1 MTHLIRLTSNAPPD
15 VVSKCELTSFA
26 FSISE
31 IHKKKKY
38 QASSFFIG
46 SFKICEYHY
55 DIHLRVALGLLEELS
70 VQLQNQHR
78 SEWLV

>member
-31 IHKKKKY
+31 IHRGGKRENIFVKL
-38 QASSFFIG
+38 FF
-46 SFKICEYHY
+46 FF
-55 DIHLRVALGLLEELS
+55 LLAHSKHVNIITIFIFML
-70 VQLQNQHR
+70 L
-78 SEWLV
+78 